1 MKKVTALLLSLAA
14 LLTTARADVP
24 HLINYQGRLLLGT
37 NLVNGNVGMALRL
50 FNVSSGG
57 TVLFEDTGTVSVVDG
72 IYSTFI
78 GDQTNAGF
86 FVSTF
91 TNSALWVE
99 VAVNGATLTPR
110 ERIASVAHA
119 LSVRGLL
126 VTSNG
131 NFIANP
137 LRNVLSGT
145 TNEGGNVILGDLNK
159 LSNTYF
165 SVIGGGVANGIRSA
179 SDLSVIGGGANNFIH
194 TNAPIS
200 VIGGGQNNNINNNAG
215 GSVVAGGLGNF
226 ISTDSSNAVVSG
238 GSENTISMR
247 SPNSTIGGGEY
258 NTILTDAPR
267 ATIGGGLSNST
278 AAAYS
283 TIAGGLGNASPLFAS
298 YSTIGGGQ
306 NNTALDRAT
315 VGGGFR
321 NLAGGYALVGG
332 GFDNTA
338 NAIASVVAG
347 GSSNYAG
354 GGSSTIGG
362 GHQNTVYDSA
372 DYATI
377 GGGLRNLASLRG
389 TVAGGIDNY
398 AGSDSFV
405 GGGNFNSATSLNSTV
420 AGGYGNIARSPYAFI
435 GGGNANSIFTRST
448 NAVIGGGWLNLI
460 RTNAQNAT
468 IGGGFLNVIWDN
480 VQNGTISGGNDNWVR
495 GDYGTVAG
503 GYSCIATS
511 FAYAVGRDA
520 NANHVGAFVWGDST
534 PAAVNSSA
542 SNQVT
547 FRASGGFR
555 IYTDPGLT
563 IGAILNSN
571 TASWAA
577 LSDRNAK
584 QDFAPVNH
592 DETLRKLIAL
602 PVTAW
607 SYKADPDHRR
617 YIGPMAQD
625 FHAAFNLGN
634 DTTINTLDTDGVALS
649 AIQGLN
655 AKLERENTA
664 LRTDLE
670 QTRAELEALKA
681 RLDALAPPR

>member
-298 YSTIGGGQ
+298 YSTIGGG
-306 NNTALDRAT
+306 
-315 VGGGFR
+315 
-321 NLAGGYALVGG
+321 
-332 GFDNTA
+332 
-338 NAIASVVAG
+338 
-347 GSSNYAG
+347 
-354 GGSSTIGG
+354 
-362 GHQNTVYDSA
+362 HQNTVYDSA

-420 AGGYGNIARSPYAFI
+420 VGGYGNIARSPYAFI